1 MTAKF
6 ACNPAELWTM
16 VEIFVN
22 VDATEERLITH
33 NKFSGFVGRSK
44 R

>member
-6 ACNPAELWTM
+6 ACNP
-16 VEIFVN
+16 VEIWTVVKTFVN
-22 VDATEERLITH
+22 VDALEESLKTH